1 MRVWIT
7 TIATKFSL
15 GRVGDMRWMQAKR
28 WLVTG
33 VTVALGVGQG
43 VLAEGLPSRLKVGK
57 PAFDGGKVKLGWE
70 IPGNG
75 WTFRVEESEALGG
88 NWALAPGG
96 EVGTART
103 WTDATDAVDAGRV
116 FRVVAAPPPV
126 VRGNLVSAT
135 KTTTYTTAN
144 LMFLF
149 AFAGIPITPQHNVDV
164 YKVVYDTVDPW
175 GLPTRASAAVAVPAT
190 AGRSWPLLAYQH
202 GTITTEMEAP
212 SAGSSTEGLLGVVL
226 ATSGYT
232 SVLADYLGFGES
244 PGRHPFHHAASTAT
258 SVVDAMR
265 ACRSLCATNGKALNG
280 QVFLAGYSQGGHA
293 TLAVLREL
301 EARHATEFPVTACAA
316 MAGAYDL
323 SGVTLTDALS
333 DRRPPNAYYFAYL
346 LQTLVD
352 LYDLA
357 PSYGSL
363 LVPPYDTTIPAL
375 LASESDGGEIN
386 LAMPA
391 IPNRIL
397 KPEYLAA
404 VREDPDHPLRRA
416 LRDNDL
422 TGFVP
427 KAPLRLYHCSG
438 DEDVLPANS
447 VVARDRFTAAGVS
460 GVLLVDP
467 SAGADHGDCVEPALL
482 AAKAWFDSLK
492 Q

>member
-1 MRVWIT
+1 V
-7 TIATKFSL
+7 
-15 GRVGDMRWMQAKR
+15 
-28 WLVTG
+28 
-33 VTVALGVGQG
+33 
-43 VLAEGLPSRLKVGK
+43 
-57 PAFDGGKVKLGWE
+57 
-70 IPGNG
+70 
-75 WTFRVEESEALGG
+75 
-88 NWALAPGG
+88 
-96 EVGTART
+96 
-103 WTDATDAVDAGRV
+103 
-116 FRVVAAPPPV
+116 
-126 VRGNLVSAT
+126 
-135 KTTTYTTAN
+135 
-144 LMFLF
+144 FLF

-447 VVARDRFTAAGVS
+447 VVARDRFAAAGVS

>member
-1 MRVWIT
+1 
-7 TIATKFSL
+7 
-15 GRVGDMRWMQAKR
+15 MRWMQAQQG
-28 WLVTG
+28 LG
-33 VTVALGVGQG
+33 MGLLALALSVASEVS
-43 VLAEGLPSRLKVGK
+43 AEGLPSRLNVGT
-57 PAFDGGKVKLGWE
+57 PVLEGGRVKLAWE
-70 IPGNG
+70 IPGSG
-75 WTFRVEESEALGG
+75 WRFRVEESATVGG
-88 NWALAPGG
+88 NWVLASGG

-103 WTDATDAVDAGRV
+103 WTDSAPAVDAGRV
-116 FRVVAAPPPV
+116 FRVLAEPPPV

-135 KTTTYTTAN
+135 KTTTYTTAT
-144 LMFLF
+144 LTFLF
-149 AFAGIPITPQHNVDV
+149 AFAGVPLTPQHNVDV

-175 GLPTRASAAVAVPAT
+175 GLPTRASAAVALPVT
-190 AGRSWPLLAYQH
+190 AGRRWPLLAYQH
-202 GTITTEMEAP
+202 GTITTEIEAP

-226 ATSGYT
+226 ATSGYA

-244 PGRHPFHHAASTAT
+244 PGRHPYHHAASTAT

-265 ACRSLCATNGKALNG
+265 AGRLLCATNGTALNG

-293 TLAVLREL
+293 TLAALREL
-301 EARHATEFPVTACAA
+301 EARHTAEFPVTACAA

-333 DRRPPNAYYFAYL
+333 DRQPPNAYYFAYL

-352 LYDLA
+352 LYGLA
-357 PSYGSL
+357 PTLGEL
-363 LVPPYDTTIPAL
+363 LVPPYNTTVPAL
-375 LASESDGGEIN
+375 LASESPGDEIN
-386 LAMPA
+386 QAMPS

-404 VREDPDHPLRRA
+404 VRGNADHPLRRA

-422 TGFVP
+422 TGFLP
-427 KAPLRLYHCSG
+427 KAPLRLFHCSG
-438 DEDVLPANS
+438 DQDVLPANS
-447 VVARDRFTAAGVS
+447 TVARDRFVAAGAAGV
-460 GVLLVDP
+460 LLLDP